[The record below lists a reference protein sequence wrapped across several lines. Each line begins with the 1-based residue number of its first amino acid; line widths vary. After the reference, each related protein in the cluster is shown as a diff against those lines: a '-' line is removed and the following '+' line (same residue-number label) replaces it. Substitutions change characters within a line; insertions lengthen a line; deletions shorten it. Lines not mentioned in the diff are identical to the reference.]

1 MTATANLLDE
11 GLDRVQTAWKSMEQ
25 EVQKVQKQ
33 FEDRGADFNKRAEK
47 QIKRFQKDL
56 EEYPGIKRAR
66 ALGDDIK
73 KEIDERMNW
82 VSEQVDT
89 SLTSLLGGL
98 QIASQTEIDKLDR
111 KLNRINRRLKA
122 LDKALNE
129 KAEEAK
135 TV

>member
-1 MTATANLLDE
+1 MTATASLLDE
-11 GLDRVQTAWKSMEQ
+11 GLDRVQTAWKSMEK

-47 QIKRFQKDL
+47 QIKRFQKDF

-89 SLTSLLGGL
+89 NLTSLLGGL
-98 QIASQTEIDKLDR
+98 QIASRNEVDKLDR
-111 KLNRINRRLKA
+111 KLNRLNRRLKA

-129 KAEEAK
+129 KIEPVKNA
-135 TV
+135 